1 MVMRIGGLASGM
13 DIDGLVEKLM
23 QAERIPLNKTF
34 QKKQTFEW
42 QRDAYRNVNTV
53 TQKLNKFLEDKMF
66 LQSQIMK
73 KNATSSNDNLVSVNA
88 TGNATGALSIES
100 VTQLATATQ
109 KVGVQ
114 TGHTGSTKLSELGLT
129 QNSVELSAIDKDGNL
144 GKAVKIS
151 FDPTKDTV
159 NDIVKKINS
168 SNAGV
173 TALFENGQ
181 LSLTANNSG
190 SEKSGKGEI
199 VFGQGQEIF
208 NELGFADESLVT
220 VTNGQNAI
228 FKVNGISME
237 RSSNKVTVSGYEIT
251 LKETFNA
258 KAGAADRVT
267 VAQKEW
273 DNAKDALV
281 TLSATQDAAKQKYD
295 NYKKDKY
302 DTEYAKLF
310 GTNALT
316 ADQQTKFNS
325 LSSAGKVAR
334 LENTDLTALRSLN
347 ISEEEFADATLL
359 KEKITNSGLDD
370 TIKAKLI
377 TLSNTDLKELNSAD
391 GEDLL
396 VRAKQVDYENTYK
409 SLDKKFLTELTA
421 DDLTFLNSINGKTN
435 EEIDAALADENLPK
449 EVKDKFKGLD
459 KVDLNR
465 LSDLSID
472 RDGSGSDFK
481 KFQDFYPIDKQNQ
494 ENLTAFNSANSAYDA
509 GVKREA
515 QAKIA
520 YDNAVAAQK
529 ATEGDTSSTVASI
542 GITST
547 TDTTSIKDRIKE
559 FVNTYNE
566 MQDTLNGLLKEKKY
580 RDFPPLTSEQ
590 REDMSENEQKLWDE
604 KAKSGLLRG
613 DSLIRE
619 SLSKIRSQFMSSVN
633 GLGDK
638 TMDAL
643 AEIGITT
650 SDKLTE
656 HGKLVIN
663 EKKLDE
669 ALQKDPQQIVEM
681 FTKTGEVKTTYD
693 SVKKRNVTEDSR
705 GLTQRLRAEISALTK
720 NIEKKAGREGATDQS
735 YNIGRNIVQADDRIT
750 KLQAK
755 LKNIE
760 VRYWKQ
766 FTAMETAINK
776 ANSQSSMFMQGQ

>member
-1 MVMRIGGLASGM
+1 MVMRVGGLASGM
-13 DIDGLVEKLM
+13 DIDALVEKLM

-34 QKKQTFEW
+34 QKKQTLEW

-66 LQSQIMK
+66 LQSQMMK
-73 KNATSSNDNLVSVNA
+73 KTATSSNDNLVSVNA
-88 TGNATGALSIES
+88 TGNAMGALSIES
-100 VTQLATATQ
+100 VTQLASTTQ

-129 QNSVELSAIDKDGNL
+129 SNSVELSAIDKDGNL

-151 FDPTKDTV
+151 FDPTKDTI
-159 NDIVKKINS
+159 NDFVKKINS

-181 LSLTANNSG
+181 LSLTANNTG

-199 VFGQGQEIF
+199 VFGQGKEIF

-220 VTNGQNAI
+220 GNKGQNAI

-258 KAGAADRVT
+258 KTGAADQVAVT
-267 VAQKEW
+267 QKEW
-273 DNAKDALV
+273 DNAKAALV
-281 TLSATQDAAKQKYD
+281 TLLATQDATKQTYD
-295 NYKKDKY
+295 DYKRDKY
-302 DTEYAKLF
+302 DPEYAKLF
-310 GTNALT
+310 GTNTLT
-316 ADQQTKFNS
+316 TDQQAKFNS
-325 LSSAGKVAR
+325 LSSAGTVAR
-334 LENTDLTALRSLN
+334 LENKDLTALRSLN
-347 ISEEEFADATLL
+347 ISEEEFANATAL
-359 KEKITNSGLDD
+359 KDKITNSGLDD
-370 TIKAKLI
+370 TSKARLI

-396 VRAKQVDYENTYK
+396 ARAKQVDYENTYK

-421 DDLTFLNSINGKTN
+421 DDLNFLNSINGKTN
-435 EEIDAALADENLPK
+435 EEIDAALADESLPK

-459 KVDLNR
+459 KEDLNR
-465 LSDLSID
+465 LSDLSIY
-472 RDGSGSDFK
+472 RDGSGSDLK
-481 KFQDFYPIDKQNQ
+481 KFQDFYPIDRQNQ
-494 ENLTAFNSANSAYDA
+494 ANLTASQEANSAYDA

-515 QAKIA
+515 QAEIA
-520 YDNAVAAQK
+520 YNNAVAAQGTT
-529 ATEGDTSSTVASI
+529 ANDTSPKVASV
-542 GITST
+542 GVTST
-547 TDTTSIKDRIKE
+547 SDTTAIKDRIKE
-559 FVNTYNE
+559 FVTTYNE
-566 MQDTLNGLLKEKKY
+566 MLDTLNNLLKEKKY
-580 RDFPPLTSEQ
+580 RDYAPLTTEQ

-604 KAKSGLLRG
+604 KSKSGLLRG

-619 SLSKIRSQFMSSVN
+619 SLSKIRSQFVSSIN

-638 TMDAL
+638 TIDSF

-656 HGKLVIN
+656 SGKLVIN

-669 ALQKDPQQIVEM
+669 ALQKDPQQVVEM

-693 SVKKRNVTEDSR
+693 PVKGRNVIEDSR
-705 GLTQRLRAEISALTK
+705 GLTQRLRVEISTLTK
-720 NIEKKAGREGATDQS
+720 NIEKKAGKEGSTEQS

-750 KLQAK
+750 KLQTK
-755 LKNIE
+755 LKDIE
-760 VRYWKQ
+760 ARYWKQ

-776 ANSQSSMFMQGQ
+776 ANQQSSMFMQG